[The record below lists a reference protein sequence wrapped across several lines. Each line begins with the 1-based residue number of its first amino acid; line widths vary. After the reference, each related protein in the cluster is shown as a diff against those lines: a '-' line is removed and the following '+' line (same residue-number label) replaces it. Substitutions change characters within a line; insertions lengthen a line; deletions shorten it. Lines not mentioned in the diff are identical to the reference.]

1 MQHFGAASAKR
12 TCCWSTSWSLLCGLV
27 SRLQYSCECHAPTET
42 KLVPCEDVYYACMRI
57 IDIRFINVYMYM
69 CMHMYIYTYHAESD
83 TCALECG
90 QAVARIWVHSQRMC
104 ASRTPGRN
112 LCAWISA
119 VSLARLL
126 QSSIG
131 SDGYMLCVGVALTQ
145 PRSW

>member
-69 CMHMYIYTYHAESD
+69 CMHICIYIYIPCRVRHMCTGVWTSRCKD
-83 TCALECG
+83 MGPLTKD
-90 QAVARIWVHSQRMC
+90 VRIQNT
-104 ASRTPGRN
+104 RTKLVRLD
-112 LCAWISA
+112 LCCFPCKVVTIFD
-119 VSLARLL
+119 R
-126 QSSIG
+126 I
-131 SDGYMLCVGVALTQ
+131 
-145 PRSW
+145 